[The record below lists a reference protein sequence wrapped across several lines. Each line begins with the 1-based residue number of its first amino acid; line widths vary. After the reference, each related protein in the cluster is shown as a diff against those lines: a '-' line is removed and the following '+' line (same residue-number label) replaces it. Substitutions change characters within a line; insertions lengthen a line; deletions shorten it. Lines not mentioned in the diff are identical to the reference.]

1 MPENPPG
8 IPPLFLS
15 DFVVDESAPFKR
27 YLNRLEV
34 EIGKEDYRHLK
45 QVELLTEPLPESA
58 FTRMAELTGRLLKT
72 SQNNYNCALIRRLG
86 IRIYLDVQHYDIYYR
101 LPDKTI
107 RFSARW
113 RQMVLRRFFREVPVA
128 DSGWVAC
135 RTALPGFVVRFLPDD
150 AGGTLLLK
158 RDNDERN
165 DLPLLTAPHG
175 PYDPQTLEVT
185 LYFLR
190 TGKGKAALI
199 NLGFA
204 GREPLADD
212 NARQLSAWGVPLNP
226 SNIDVIYPYVDEDGH
241 PCCYKLERGLCRFID
256 LLGIKPPELIL
267 DLHACVGT
275 SAEDRQLAIG
285 LGGLPPFVAPTDIGE
300 GETFGRIHHL
310 QPSVRLRQGLT
321 LLRDLSRELFVQFC
335 SAPHACCSF
344 AVLGGMQLIG
354 STFDPKEAVKSLVAN
369 EERTYLPRENLRWLP
384 GAGANALQRIEAR
397 KLGVNTLCLHVEM
410 PLAVRRKIALRLK
423 EMEIGDSMDSSGL

>member
-1 MPENPPG
+1 MPEIPPS

-15 DFVVDESAPFKR
+15 DFEVDESAPFKR

-34 EIGKEDYRHLK
+34 EIGQEDYRHLK
-45 QVELLTEPLPESA
+45 QVDLLDEPLPESEFA
-58 FTRMAELTGRLLKT
+58 GMVDLTDRLLKT
-72 SQNNYNCALIRRLG
+72 SQNNYNCTLVRRLG
-86 IRIYLDVQHYDIYYR
+86 IRIYLDVDHYDIYYR
-101 LPDKTI
+101 LPDRTI

-113 RQMVLRRFFREVPVA
+113 RHMVLRRFFRDIPVS

-135 RTALPGFVVRFLPDD
+135 NSSLPGFKARFLPDES
-150 AGGTLLLK
+150 GGCLLLK
-158 RDNDERN
+158 RNNSDQA

-190 TGKGKAALI
+190 TGKGNAALI

-204 GREPLADD
+204 GREPLADE
-212 NARQLSAWGVPLNP
+212 NVRRLNEWGIPLNP
-226 SNIDVIYPYVDEDGH
+226 SNIDIIYPYVDADGH
-241 PCCYKLERGLCRFID
+241 LCCYKLERKLGYYID
-256 LLGIKPPELIL
+256 QLGIRPPDLIL

-275 SAEDRQLAIG
+275 SSEDRQLAIG
-285 LGGLPPFVAPTDIGE
+285 LGGLPPFVSPSDIGE
-300 GETFGRIHHL
+300 GETYGRILHL
-310 QPSVRLRQGLT
+310 QPSTRLRQGLS
-321 LLRDLSRELFVQFC
+321 LLRDLSREMFVQFC
-335 SAPHACCSF
+335 SSPHTCYNF

-354 STFDPKEAVKSLVAN
+354 STFDPDEAVKSLVDD

-384 GAGANALQRIEAR
+384 GAGANAMQRIAA
-397 KLGVNTLCLHVEM
+397 KKFGVDTLCLHVEM
-410 PLAVRRKIALRLK
+410 PMAVRKKIALRLK

>member
-1 MPENPPG
+1 MPVRPPQ

-15 DFVVDESAPFKR
+15 DFEVDASAPFRR

-45 QVELLTEPLPESA
+45 HVELLDKHLSESRFA
-58 FTRMAELTGRLLKT
+58 QMVELTDQLLRT
-72 SQNNYNCALIRRLG
+72 SQNNYNCGLIRRLG
-86 IRIYLDVQHYDIYYR
+86 IRIYMDVARYDIYYR

-113 RQMVLRRFFREVPVA
+113 RQMVLQRFFKAPPVV
-128 DSGWVAC
+128 DSGWVDC
-135 RTALPGFVVRFLPDD
+135 RNALPGFMARFLPDNS
-150 AGGTLLLK
+150 GGALLLK
-158 RDNDERN
+158 QAGDGQA

-175 PYDPQTLEVT
+175 PYDPHTLEVT

-190 TGKGKAALI
+190 MGKGGAALI

-204 GREPLADD
+204 GREPLVDE
-212 NARQLSAWGVPLNP
+212 NARLLSDWGVPLNP
-226 SNIDVIYPYVDEDGH
+226 SNIDVIYPYVDEHGH
-241 PCCYKLERGLCRFID
+241 PYCYKLERGLGEYVS
-256 LLGIKPPELIL
+256 LLGISPPELIL

-275 SAEDRQLAIG
+275 SDDDRQLAIG
-285 LGGLPPFVAPTDIGE
+285 LGGLPPFLAPDDLGQSE
-300 GETFGRIHHL
+300 MFGPIHHI
-310 QPSVRLRQGLT
+310 QPSGKLRQGLST
-321 LLRDLSRELFVQFC
+321 VRDLSREMFVQFC
-335 SAPHACCSF
+335 SAPHQCCNF

-354 STFDPKEAVKSLVAN
+354 TTFDPRDVVKSLVDD

-397 KLGVNTLCLHVEM
+397 KLGAETLCLHVEM
-410 PLAVRRKIALRLK
+410 PMAVRQKIALRLK

>member
-1 MPENPPG
+1 MSARPPQ

-15 DFVVDESAPFKR
+15 DFEVDESAPFRR

-45 QVELLTEPLPESA
+45 QVELLDNPLSEDRFA
-58 FTRMAELTGRLLKT
+58 QMTELTDQLLRT
-72 SQNNYNCALIRRLG
+72 SQNNYNCGLIRRLG
-86 IRIYLDVQHYDIYYR
+86 IRIYIDVAYYDIYYR

-113 RQMVLRRFFREVPVA
+113 RRMVLQRFFKEVPVA
-128 DSGWVAC
+128 DSGWVNC
-135 RTALPGFVVRFLPDD
+135 RNALPGFLVRFLPDD
-150 AGGTLLLK
+150 SGGALLLK
-158 RDNDERN
+158 QADDKEA

-175 PYDPQTLEVT
+175 PYDPHTLEVT

-190 TGKGKAALI
+190 TGKGSAALI

-204 GREPLADD
+204 GREPLVDE
-212 NARQLSAWGVPLNP
+212 NARRLNEWGVPLNP
-226 SNIDVIYPYVDEDGH
+226 SNIDVIYPYVDAHGH
-241 PCCYKLERGLCRFID
+241 PYCYKLERGLAEYVD
-256 LLGIKPPELIL
+256 LLGIRPPELIL

-275 SAEDRQLAIG
+275 SADDRQLAIG
-285 LGGLPPFVAPTDIGE
+285 LGGLPPFLGPSNLGQSE
-300 GETFGRIHHL
+300 MFGPIHHI
-310 QPSVRLRQGLT
+310 QPSGRLRQGLNT
-321 LLRDLSRELFVQFC
+321 VRDLSREMFVQFC
-335 SAPHACCSF
+335 SAPHQCYNF

-354 STFDPKEAVKSLVAN
+354 STFDPRDVVKSLVDD

-384 GAGANALQRIEAR
+384 GAGANALQRIEAK
-397 KLGVNTLCLHVEM
+397 KLGAETLCLHVEM
-410 PLAVRRKIALRLK
+410 PMAVRQKIALRLK